1 MDDFVHLHLHSEY
14 SLLDGACRIADIAKK
29 AKKEG
34 HRAVALTDHGVMYGA
49 VAFYRACVAEGVR
62 PIIGCEVYVAPRSR
76 FEKEGKADLSG
87 YHLVLLAENEVGYR
101 NLISLVSAGFIEGF
115 YAKPRIDMT
124 LLAEKS
130 EGLIALSACLAGE
143 IPQAILAGDM
153 EGAFSCARRMRDIF
167 GPDRF
172 YLEVQDHALADEA
185 TVARAIREIS
195 EKTGI
200 GMVATNDVHYIE
212 REDADKQAVL
222 LCIQTGN
229 VITDGTPIGFET
241 QEFYYKSTAEMKA
254 LFAEYP
260 GAVENTVKIA
270 ERCHFD
276 FTFGETYLPT
286 FTPPAGKTHRECLS
300 ELAREGFSARIADGG
315 IDFSIADRATY
326 EERMRYELSVIS
338 EMGFDAYF
346 LIVGDFVGYAKR
358 QGIPVGPGRGSGAG
372 SLVAY
377 CIGITD
383 VDPLRYD
390 LLFERFLNPER
401 VSLPDF
407 DIDFCYERREEVIAY
422 VKEKYGADHVAQI
435 ATFGTMAARAA
446 VRDVGRALGMPYAE
460 VDRVAR
466 LIPQALN
473 VTIADALKGKEL
485 AALYDSSPEVRH
497 LINTARA
504 LEGMPRHASTHAAGL
519 VITEKPTAYYVPLS
533 VNGDTVVTQ
542 YDMDTDAALGL
553 VKFDFLGLRYLT
565 ILSDAERDI
574 RKRIPGFSLSRV
586 PLDDPATYRLI
597 SEGRTNGVFQLESGG
612 MKQTLMQL
620 KPETFEDI
628 IAVIALYRPGPMD
641 SIPRYIACRH
651 GTQSVTYAVPQLK
664 SILGV
669 TYGCIVYQ
677 EQVMQICRELAGY
690 SFAHA
695 DIVRR
700 AMAKKKEDV
709 MQRERSL
716 FEEGARKKGVSP
728 KIASQIFDEMLSFAS
743 YAFNKSHATVYAV
756 TSYRTAYLKAN
767 YPTEYY
773 AALMTSVLGDT
784 VKLGNYISEAQHLGI
799 SVLPP
804 DINESD
810 LHFSVVD
817 GHIRFGLLA
826 IKNVGRLFV
835 EEIMTARRER
845 PFDSFLDFADRMAGG
860 DLNRRQV
867 EALIKCGAFDRLGV
881 YRSRLLA
888 VYERI
893 LDDAVARARNNLSGQ
908 MDLFSS
914 GDVDMPKM
922 SYAYPELPEFNTRE
936 RLMLEKEIAGM
947 SFSGH
952 LLDDYSRHI
961 EALSTEQIS
970 DILDSYSEE
979 TGESD
984 RYADKQRVSIVGLV
998 TARVNKNTRSGDP
1011 MAFVTLEDRFASME
1025 LVVFP
1030 KALEKYGTELYL
1042 ENAVEAEG
1050 TLSFREGEGPKLLLS
1065 AVHSL
1070 QSNAAF
1076 VACEKNKRTEKT
1088 NKAAER
1094 RLYIKVPRVDDPVTE
1109 AALRLCRAAEGDV
1122 TVVLY
1127 ETESKRYLSAKDT
1140 AVLPV
1145 EALLSGLRG
1154 LLGEENVVL
1163 R

>member
-1 MDDFVHLHLHSEY
+1 MSEFVHLHLHSEY
-14 SLLDGACRIADIAKK
+14 SLLDGACRIADIPKK

-34 HRAVALTDHGVMYGA
+34 HTAVALTDHGVMYGA
-49 VAFYRACVAEGVR
+49 VAFYRACMAEGIR
-62 PIIGCEVYVAPRSR
+62 PIIGCEVYVAPRTR
-76 FEKEGKADLSG
+76 FDKEGKQDMSG
-87 YHLVLLAENEVGYR
+87 YHLVLLAENETGYR
-101 NLISLVSAGFIEGF
+101 NLISLVSLGFIDGF
-115 YAKPRIDMT
+115 YAKPRIDMA
-124 LLAEKS
+124 LLREKN
-130 EGLIALSACLAGE
+130 EGLIALSGCLAGA

-153 EGAFSCARRMRDIF
+153 VGAIDRATEMKRIF

-172 YLEVQDHALADEA
+172 YLEIQDHALADEA
-185 TVARAIREIS
+185 TVAHAIREIA

-200 GMVATNDVHYIE
+200 GMVATNDVHYLE
-212 REDADKQAVL
+212 KDDADTQAIL

-241 QEFYYKSTAEMKA
+241 QEFYYKSTAEMEA
-254 LFAEYP
+254 LFADYP
-260 GAVENTVKIA
+260 GAIENTGKIA
-270 ERCHFD
+270 ARCHFD

-286 FTPPAGKTHRECLS
+286 FTPPAGKTHKECLADD
-300 ELAREGFSARIADGG
+300 ARAGFEARISRGD
-315 IDFSIADRATY
+315 IDFSVAPREEY

-346 LIVGDFVGYAKR
+346 LIVADFVAYAKR
-358 QGIPVGPGRGSGAG
+358 NGIPVGPGRGSGAA
-372 SLVAY
+372 SFVAY

-446 VRDVGRALGMPYAE
+446 VRDVGRALGMPYND

-466 LIPQALN
+466 LIPQGLN

-485 AALYDSSPEVRH
+485 SALYESSPEVRH
-497 LINTARA
+497 LISTARA
-504 LEGMPRHASTHAAGL
+504 LEGTPRHASTHAAGL

-533 VNGDTVVTQ
+533 MNGDTVVTQ

-565 ILSDAERDI
+565 ILADAERDV
-574 RKRIPGFSLSRV
+574 RKRIPDFSLDRV
-586 PLDDPATYRLI
+586 PLDDAATYRLI

-612 MKQTLMQL
+612 MKQVLMQL
-620 KPETFEDI
+620 HPETFEDI

-641 SIPRYIACRH
+641 SIPRYIACRN
-651 GTQSVTYAVPQLK
+651 GTQKVTYAVPALRD
-664 SILGV
+664 ILGV
-669 TYGCIVYQ
+669 TNGCIVYQ

-690 SFAHA
+690 TFAHA

-700 AMAKKKEDV
+700 AMAKKKGDV
-709 MQRERSL
+709 MEKERAL
-716 FEEGARKKGVSP
+716 FEEGARARG
-728 KIASQIFDEMLSFAS
+728 IAPDVASAIFDEMASFAS

-767 YPTEYY
+767 HPTEYY

-784 VKLGNYISEAQHLGI
+784 AKLGNYIAEAQHAGI

-810 LHFSVVD
+810 LNFSVVD
-817 GHIRFGLLA
+817 GNIRFGLLA

-835 EEIMTARRER
+835 DELIKKRRER

-860 DLNRRQV
+860 ELNRRQV
-867 EALIKCGAFDRLGV
+867 EALIKCGAFDGLGI

-888 VYERI
+888 AYESI
-893 LDDAVARARNNLSGQ
+893 LDDVSARARNMLSGQ
-908 MDLFSS
+908 VDLFSLD
-914 GDVDMPKM
+914 GMDLPKM
-922 SYAYPELPEFNTRE
+922 SYSYPELPEFNTRE
-936 RLMLEKEIAGM
+936 RLMLEKEMAGM

-952 LLDDYSRHI
+952 LLDDYSAHI
-961 EALSTEQIS
+961 AAVSAVSIS
-970 DILDSYSEE
+970 DILNSYNEE
-979 TGESD
+979 TGESESF
-984 RYADKQRVSIVGLV
+984 RDKEKVTLVGLI
-998 TARVNKNTRSGDP
+998 TARVNKNTKAGDP
-1011 MAFVTLEDRFASME
+1011 MAFVTVEDRFSSME
-1025 LVVFP
+1025 ILFFP
-1030 KALEKYGTELYL
+1030 KVLDKYGADLYL
-1042 ENAVEAEG
+1042 ENAIEVTG
-1050 TLSFREGEGPKLLLS
+1050 TLSFREGEGPKLLASDVRPLKNNT
-1065 AVHSL
+1065 AF
-1070 QSNAAF
+1070 AAE
-1076 VACEKNKRTEKT
+1076 AERKKETPSQKE
-1088 NKAAER
+1088 ER
-1094 RLYIKVPRVDDPVTE
+1094 RLYVKLPRADSPE
-1109 AALRLCRAAEGDV
+1109 AETVLRLCRAAEGDV
-1122 TVVLY
+1122 PLVFF
-1127 ETESKRYLSAKDT
+1127 ETETRRYLAAKGVS
-1140 AVLPV
+1140 VLPV
-1145 EALLSGLRG
+1145 EALLRVLTA
-1154 LLGEENVVL
+1154 LLGEGNVVL

>member
-1 MDDFVHLHLHSEY
+1 MSEFVHLHLHSEY
-14 SLLDGACRIADIAKK
+14 SLLDGACRVTDIPKK

-34 HRAVALTDHGVMYGA
+34 HTAVALTDHGVMYGA
-49 VAFYRACVAEGVR
+49 VSFYRACMVEGIR

-76 FEKEGKADLSG
+76 FDKEGKADMSG
-87 YHLVLLAENEVGYR
+87 NHLVLLVENEIGYR
-101 NLISLVSAGFIEGF
+101 NLISLVSLGFIEGF
-115 YAKPRIDMT
+115 YSKPRIDME
-124 LLAEKS
+124 LLRQKS
-130 EGLIALSACLAGE
+130 EGLIALSGCLAGA

-153 EGAFSCARRMRDIF
+153 EGAVAKTEEFQSIF

-172 YLEVQDHALADEA
+172 YLEIQDHALADEG

-195 EKTGI
+195 EKTGV

-212 REDADKQAVL
+212 KDDADTQAIL

-241 QEFYYKSTAEMKA
+241 QEFYYKSTAEMER
-254 LFAEYP
+254 LFSDYP
-260 GAVENTVKIA
+260 SAIENTVKIA
-270 ERCHFD
+270 DRCRFD

-286 FTPPAGKTHRECLS
+286 FTPPAGKTHKECLADD
-300 ELAREGFSARIADGG
+300 ARVGFASRIARGD
-315 IDFSIADRATY
+315 IDFSVAPQSDY
-326 EERMRYELSVIS
+326 EERMAYELSVIS

-346 LIVGDFVGYAKR
+346 LIVADFVSYAKR
-358 QGIPVGPGRGSGAG
+358 NGIPVGPGRGSGAA
-372 SLVAY
+372 SFVAY

-401 VSLPDF
+401 ISLPDF
-407 DIDFCYERREEVIAY
+407 DVDFCYERREEVIAY

-446 VRDVGRALGMPYAE
+446 VRDVGRALGMPYNE

-466 LIPQALN
+466 LIPQGLN

-485 AALYDSSPEVRH
+485 SALYDSSPEIRH
-497 LINTARA
+497 LISTARA

-533 VNGDTVVTQ
+533 MNGDTVVTQ

-565 ILSDAERDI
+565 ILADAERDI
-574 RKRIPGFSLSRV
+574 KKRIPDFSLDRV
-586 PLDDPATYRLI
+586 RLDDAATYRLI
-597 SEGRTNGVFQLESGG
+597 SEGKTNGVFQLESGG
-612 MKQTLMQL
+612 MKQVLMQL

-651 GTQSVTYAVPQLK
+651 GTQKVTYAVPALRD
-664 SILGV
+664 ILGV
-669 TYGCIVYQ
+669 TNGCIVYQ

-700 AMAKKKEDV
+700 AMAKKKGDV
-709 MQRERSL
+709 MEKERAL
-716 FEEGARKKGVSP
+716 FEEGARVRGVDP
-728 KIASQIFDEMLSFAS
+728 ASASAIFDEMASFAS

-784 VKLGNYISEAQHLGI
+784 AKLGNYIAEAQHAGI
-799 SVLPP
+799 AVLPP

-810 LHFSVVD
+810 LYFSVVD
-817 GHIRFGLLA
+817 GNIRFGLLA

-835 EEIMTARRER
+835 DDLIRKRRER
-845 PFDSFLDFADRMAGG
+845 PFESFLDFADRMAGG
-860 DLNRRQV
+860 ELNRRQV
-867 EALIKCGAFDRLGV
+867 EALIKCGAFDGLGV
-881 YRSRLLA
+881 FRSRLLA
-888 VYERI
+888 AYESI
-893 LDDAVARARNNLSGQ
+893 LDDATARARNNLSGQ
-908 MDLFSS
+908 MDLFSL
-914 GDVDMPKM
+914 GGMDMPKM
-922 SYAYPELPEFNTRE
+922 SYSYPDLPEFNTRE
-936 RLMLEKEIAGM
+936 RLMLEKEMAGM

-952 LLDDYSRHI
+952 LLDDYSAHI
-961 EALSTEQIS
+961 ETLHATAIS
-970 DILDSYSEE
+970 DILESYNEE

-984 RYADKQRVSIVGLV
+984 RYRDKQRITLVGLI
-998 TARVNKNTRSGDP
+998 TARVNKNTKSGEP
-1011 MAFVTLEDRFASME
+1011 MAFVTVEDRFSSME
-1025 LVVFP
+1025 LLFFP
-1030 KALEKYGTELYL
+1030 KILDKYAIDLYL
-1042 ENAVEAEG
+1042 ENAIEVTG
-1050 TLSFREGEGPKLLLS
+1050 TLSFREGEGPKLLAS
-1065 AVHSL
+1065 EVRSL
-1070 QSNAAF
+1070 KSNAAF
-1076 VACEKNKRTEKT
+1076 AAEEEKKRTGTPVTKE
-1088 NKAAER
+1088 ER
-1094 RLYIKVPRVDDPVTE
+1094 RLYVKLPRADSPKAE
-1109 AALRLCRAAEGDV
+1109 AVIRLCRAAEGDV
-1122 TVVLY
+1122 PLVFF
-1127 ETESKRYLSAKDT
+1127 ETETRRYLVAKG
-1140 AVLPV
+1140 VSVVPV
-1145 EALLSGLRG
+1145 EALLRGLSA
-1154 LLGEENVVL
+1154 LLGEENVLL

>member
-1 MDDFVHLHLHSEY
+1 MSDFVHLHLHSEY
-14 SLLDGACRIADIAKK
+14 SLLDGACRIADIPKK

-34 HRAVALTDHGVMYGA
+34 HSAVALTDHGVMYGA
-49 VAFYRACVAEGVR
+49 VDFYRACLAEGIR

-76 FEKEGKADLSG
+76 FDKEGKADLSG

-101 NLISLVSAGFIEGF
+101 NLISLVSLGFIEGF
-115 YAKPRIDMT
+115 YAKPRIDMA
-124 LLAEKS
+124 LLREKN

-143 IPQAILAGDM
+143 IPQAVLAGDM
-153 EGAFSCARRMRDIF
+153 EGALASALRMRDIF

-172 YLEVQDHALADEA
+172 YLEIQDHALSDEA
-185 TVARAIREIS
+185 TVAHAIREIS

-212 REDADKQAVL
+212 REDADTQAIL

-254 LFAEYP
+254 LFADYP
-260 GAVENTVKIA
+260 GAIENTVKIA
-270 ERCHFD
+270 DRCHFD

-286 FTPPAGKTHRECLS
+286 FTPPAGKTHRECLLD
-300 ELAREGFSARIADGG
+300 LAREGFSARVSRGE
-315 IDFSIADRATY
+315 IDFSVADHSVY
-326 EERMRYELSVIS
+326 EERMHYELSVIS

-346 LIVGDFVGYAKR
+346 LIVGDFVAYAKR

-485 AALYDSSPEVRH
+485 AALYEGSSEVRY

-565 ILSDAERDI
+565 ILADAERDI
-574 RKRIPGFSLSRV
+574 KKRIPDFSLDRV
-586 PLDDPATYRLI
+586 PLDDAATYRLI
-597 SEGRTNGVFQLESGG
+597 SEGRTDGVFQLESGG
-612 MKQTLMQL
+612 MKQTLIQL

-651 GTQSVTYAVPQLK
+651 GTQKVTYAVPELAD
-664 SILGV
+664 ILGV

-716 FEEGARKKGVSP
+716 FEEGARKKGIAP
-728 KIASQIFDEMLSFAS
+728 KVASAIFDEMLSFAS

-799 SVLPP
+799 SVLAP

-817 GHIRFGLLA
+817 GNIRFGLLA
-826 IKNVGRLFV
+826 IKNVGRVFV
-835 EEIMTARRER
+835 EEIIAARRER
-845 PFDSFLDFADRMAGG
+845 PFESFLDFADRMAGNE
-860 DLNRRQV
+860 LNRRQV

-888 VYERI
+888 AYESI
-893 LDDAVARARNNLSGQ
+893 LDDATARARNNLSGQ
-908 MDLFSS
+908 IDLFSL
-914 GDVDMPKM
+914 GNVGMPKL
-922 SYAYPELPEFNTRE
+922 SFSYPELPEFNTRE

-961 EALSTEQIS
+961 ATLRAESIS
-970 DILDSYSEE
+970 DILESYSEE

-984 RYADKQRVSIVGLV
+984 RYTDKERIRVAGLV
-998 TARVNKNTRSGDP
+998 TARTNKNTRSGDP
-1011 MAFVTLEDRFASME
+1011 MAFVTVEDRFAAME

-1030 KALEKYGTELYL
+1030 KVLEKYGTELYL
-1042 ENAVEAEG
+1042 ENAIEAEG
-1050 TLSFREGEGPKLLLS
+1050 TLSFREGEAPKILLS
-1065 AVHSL
+1065 GVQSLKPNATFVVPEAVKP
-1070 QSNAAF
+1070 
-1076 VACEKNKRTEKT
+1076 VGEG
-1088 NKAAER
+1088 KAESER
-1094 RLYIKVPRVDDPVTE
+1094 RLYLRVPHVESPVAE

-1122 TVVLY
+1122 PVVLY
-1127 ETESKRYLSAKDT
+1127 EMENKRYLSAKDV

-1145 EALLSGLRG
+1145 EALLAGLAS
-1154 LLGEENVVL
+1154 LLGKENVVL